1 MADKKTLQEALQFLL
16 EGDGY
21 VDRLEAQAL
30 IDVIRSDGQ
39 VTDEEKDFLCEVLEN
54 ANLDGEALG
63 RIADFLAE
71 YQDRTGV

>member
-1 MADKKTLQEALQFLL
+1 MADKKTLQEALSFLL

-30 IDVIRSDGQ
+30 LDVIRSDGQ

-54 ANLDGEALG
+54 ANLDGEALD
-63 RIADFLAE
+63 RIADFLAA
-71 YQDRTGV
+71 YQGRTTS

>member
-1 MADKKTLQEALQFLL
+1 MADKKTLQEALSFLL

-30 IDVIRSDGQ
+30 LDVIRSDGQ
-39 VTDEEKDFLCEVLEN
+39 VTAEEKDFLCEVLEN
-54 ANLDGEALG
+54 ANLDGEALN

-71 YQDRTGV
+71 YQNRTGV

>member
-30 IDVIRSDGQ
+30 LDVISADGK
-39 VTDEEKDFLCEVLEN
+39 VSDEEREFLCETLQTT
-54 ANLDGEALG
+54 NLDGVAKQK
-63 RIADFLAE
+63 IVDFLEKYA
-71 YQDRTGV
+71 QRA

>member
-30 IDVIRSDGQ
+30 LDVIASDGK
-39 VTDEEKDFLCEVLEN
+39 VTQEEKDFLCETLQT
-54 ANLDGEALG
+54 ANLDGVAKEK
-63 RIADFLAE
+63 IEDFLEQYA
-71 YQDRTGV
+71 DRE

>member
-30 IDVIRSDGQ
+30 LDVIVSDGK
-39 VTDEEKDFLCEVLEN
+39 VTDEERDFLCETLKS
-54 ANLDGEALG
+54 ANLDGVAKQKIE
-63 RIADFLAE
+63 DFLEQYAG
-71 YQDRTGV
+71 RA